1 MSLVSSQNISF
12 VSSIFILQHVIDNG
26 KISHDS
32 CSQSEGLHGTEGT
45 CMMIYFVFIFTLD
58 VNFDIIKYQ
67 LIDPYIG
74 LHFFGLHCDY
84 ITAETAPL
92 SQYK

>member
-1 MSLVSSQNISF
+1 MTLVSTQKMSF

-32 CSQSEGLHGTEGT
+32 CFQSEGLHGNEGT
-45 CMMIYFVFIFTLD
+45 CMMIYFVFMFTLD
-58 VNFDIIKYQ
+58 VNFYIIKYE
-67 LIDPYIG
+67 LIDPFIG
-74 LHFFGLHCDY
+74 LHFDY

-92 SQYK
+92 SQYKLCC